1 MKQTLAELN
10 KYNKYKDAFFIE
22 IKNESICPGLNRK
35 ILFPVKFTLTK
46 NESIIDGALTV
57 SNKYIILKEGMPI
70 IFKNNF
76 TNKFGTN
83 KIAISHVKTT
93 NSDKTTCNITFE
105 DLYFSTLRNR
115 AVTATIT
122 STTAKTLLTGLLLIL
137 QIDADITDFSIS
149 KIVYQKVSYFNIIK
163 DLISL
168 LEFVNNCK
176 LFLIHSD
183 NSFKLVKSN
192 AVAASFIEGVDFTS
206 IDIEEDVST
215 IVNRI
220 FLYRAKETDM
230 KSIELAAT
238 ATDNASYLRYG
249 YREKKIVLPYY
260 VDSTT
265 ASNLAQSILANLS
278 KPNKAIKINNLVVH
292 NSYSNILNKFYQQY
306 RFYYIKKIY
315 KVLNEFYDINKI
327 DKTNFTG
334 TIGWTSGTDVTSSM
348 NYSYL
353 QVSISQASRGGFIDI
368 ILDTPI
374 RIAELQLIADMS
386 SDYSHAGL
394 LKIECL
400 DELNN
405 SLGNVSYLLKQHTTA
420 INNTL
425 IYKPTYTYSPALNAI
440 AIDNDF
446 CLALDSQ
453 YTLAFECL
461 PIQKA
466 AKIRLTF
473 DSTAGTISGTIG
485 FRFYEIKYYSEIG
498 NYIDISLDRIDVE
511 LYQRHSVMQI
521 TSESVN
527 KDLLG
532 VIENVIKTGNTLRDI
547 MTNA

>member
-83 KIAISHVKTT
+83 MIAISHVKTT

-176 LFLIHSD
+176 LFLIHFD

-249 YREKKIVLPYY
+249 YFEKKIVLPYY

-315 KVLNEFYDINKI
+315 KVLNESYDINKI

-473 DSTAGTISGTIG
+473 DSTAGTISGTIV